1 VSQQVVDLPPHRVRP
16 DWSVQ
21 RWTPLSLGFT
31 TGLCGLIVLL
41 AFVPIVLSEGATQK
55 LISLYILVI
64 LAVMWNVLAGFGGLV
79 SVGLQ
84 AFIGTAAYSTLFL
97 AYLHNVEPFLAM
109 LIATL
114 FTGVVAIPIA
124 FVVLQLRGGGFAI
137 GTWVVAEVAMILFTI
152 YNKLGGGTGLSFN
165 TLTLD
170 FPDPHR
176 RQEYIYWVALGTT
189 TVLLAL
195 VFALLRT
202 RLGASLQAIRD
213 DEDAAASLGVAVLRR
228 KAIVFVIAALGCGAA
243 GCLILTNEYFV
254 EPPSIFSV
262 NYSALMIFMVLVG
275 GLGTFEGPILGAI
288 ILFVIQNEMGDS
300 GVWYFVF
307 LGAVAIAFA
316 LLLPRGIWGTVV
328 DRFGLRLLPVG
339 YHLRAAATVPAEA
352 PIERSDT

>member
-1 VSQQVVDLPPHRVRP
+1 
-16 DWSVQ
+16 VQ
-21 RWTPLSLGFT
+21 
-31 TGLCGLIVLL
+31 
-41 AFVPIVLSEGATQK
+41 
-55 LISLYILVI
+55 
-64 LAVMWNVLAGFGGLV
+64 
-79 SVGLQ
+79 
-84 AFIGTAAYSTLFL
+84 
-97 AYLHNVEPFLAM
+97 PFLAM
-109 LIATL
+109 LLATL
-114 FTGVVAIPIA
+114 FTGAIAVPIS

-137 GTWVVAEVAMILFTI
+137 GTWVVAEIAMILFTI
-152 YNKLGGGTGLSFN
+152 YPKLGGGTGLSFN
-165 TLTLD
+165 TMTLTY
-170 FPDPHR
+170 PDPHQ
-176 RQEYIYWVALGTT
+176 RQEYVYWAALGTT
-189 TVLLAL
+189 AVLLLL

-213 DEDAAASLGVAVLRR
+213 DEDAAASVGVGVMRR

-243 GCLILTNEYFV
+243 GCLILTNEFFV

-288 ILFVIQNEMGDS
+288 ILFVIQNEMGDN

-339 YHLRAAATVPAEA
+339 YRLRELEGA
-352 PIERSDT
+352 PDRRSEQ

>member
-1 VSQQVVDLPPHRVRP
+1 VTGTVLSGPRPAPRRV
-16 DWSVQ
+16 VQ
-21 RWTPLSLGFT
+21 RWTRLSALFTSGF
-31 TGLCGLIVLL
+31 GGLIVLL
-41 AFVPIVLSEGATQK
+41 VFVPVVLSENATQK
-55 LISLYILVI
+55 LTSLYILVI
-64 LAVMWNVLAGFGGLV
+64 LAVMWNVLAGYGGLV

-97 AYLHNVEPFLAM
+97 AYLHGVQPFLAM
-109 LIATL
+109 LLATL
-114 FTGVVAIPIA
+114 FTGAIAIPIS

-137 GTWVVAEVAMILFTI
+137 GTWVVAEIAMILFTI
-152 YNKLGGGTGLSFN
+152 YPKLGGGTGLSFN
-165 TLTLD
+165 AMTLTY
-170 FPDPHR
+170 PDPHQ
-176 RQEYIYWVALGTT
+176 RQEYVYWAALGTT
-189 TVLLAL
+189 AVLLLL

-213 DEDAAASLGVAVLRR
+213 DEEAAASVGVGVMRR

-243 GCLILTNEYFV
+243 GCLILTNEFFV

-288 ILFVIQNEMGDS
+288 ILFVIQNEMGDN

-328 DRFGLRLLPVG
+328 DRFGVRLLPVG
-339 YHLRAAATVPAEA
+339 YRLRELADAPPATT
-352 PIERSDT
+352 ERSDT

>member
-1 VSQQVVDLPPHRVRP
+1 VTGTVLTGPRPAAQRV
-16 DWSVQ
+16 VQ
-21 RWTPLSLGFT
+21 RWTRLSALFT
-31 TGLCGLIVLL
+31 TGFGGLIVLL
-41 AFVPIVLSEGATQK
+41 VFVPVVLSENATQK
-55 LISLYILVI
+55 LTSLYILVI
-64 LAVMWNVLAGFGGLV
+64 LAVMWNVLAGYGGLV

-97 AYLHNVEPFLAM
+97 SYLHGVQPFLAM
-109 LIATL
+109 LLATL
-114 FTGVVAIPIA
+114 FTGAISIPIA

-137 GTWVVAEVAMILFTI
+137 GTWVVAEIAMILFTI
-152 YNKLGGGTGLSFN
+152 YPRLGGGTGLSFN
-165 TLTLD
+165 TMTLEY
-170 FPDPHR
+170 PDPHQ
-176 RQEYIYWVALGTT
+176 RQEYVYWAALGTT
-189 TVLLAL
+189 AFLLLL

-213 DEDAAASLGVAVLRR
+213 DEDAAASVGVGVMRR

-243 GCLILTNEYFV
+243 GCLILTNEFFV

-288 ILFVIQNEMGDS
+288 ILFVIQNEMGDN

-307 LGAVAIAFA
+307 LGAVAIGFA

-328 DRFGLRLLPVG
+328 DRFGVRLLPVG
-339 YHLRAAATVPAEA
+339 YRLRELAESAPATT
-352 PIERSDT
+352 ERSDT